1 MIRLVWV
8 KRQLYPEKNIL
19 KFHYKKEIRDE
30 GKKYLFDINE
40 KHLLSSRFGK
50 LFLETGDGALKGCT
64 GKAKIIYCIAF
75 AKSLHFKMQSI
86 KQYSNN
92 YSSKTEKTSKLKLL
106 FSLKEHITFIKSIA

>member
-64 GKAKIIYCIAF
+64 GKAKIIYF
-75 AKSLHFKMQSI
+75 EHFKMQSI

-106 FSLKEHITFIKSIA
+106 FSLKEHITFIRSIA

>member
-64 GKAKIIYCIAF
+64 GKAKIIYF
-75 AKSLHFKMQSI
+75 EHFKMQSI
-86 KQYSNN
+86 KQYSKN